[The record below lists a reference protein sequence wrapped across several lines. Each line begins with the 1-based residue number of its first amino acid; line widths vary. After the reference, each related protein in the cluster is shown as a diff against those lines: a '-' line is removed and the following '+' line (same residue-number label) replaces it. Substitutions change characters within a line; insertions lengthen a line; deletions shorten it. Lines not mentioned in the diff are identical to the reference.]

1 MIASVFEII
10 NGSCVDGPGLR
21 TTIFFKG
28 CNMRCKWC
36 HNPESWVMRDG
47 NYTPEDILKKVLRF
61 KPYFRRN
68 NGGVTFSGGE
78 PLLQINACIEIAKHC
93 KLYGL
98 NVLCYTGF
106 TYEQAIQIKGF
117 NELVEYLDFLI
128 DGRYEKNL
136 RDLSL
141 RFRGSRNQRII
152 DIQKTKKEGKIVT
165 IE

>member
-1 MIASVFEII
+1 MKIRLAGEINDSI
-10 NGSCVDGPGLR
+10 VDGPGIR
-21 TTIFFKG
+21 YTIFFQG
-28 CNMRCKWC
+28 CYHNCPEC
-36 HNPESWVMRDG
+36 HNQHTHDPNGGYESD
-47 NYTPEDILKKVLRF
+47 TSIVLDKIKSNF
-61 KPYFRRN
+61 LLD
-68 NGGVTFSGGE
+68 GVTFSGGE

-106 TYEQAIQIKGF
+106 TYEQSIQIKGF
-117 NELVEYLDFLI
+117 NELAEYLDFLI

>member
-1 MIASVFEII
+1 MKIRLAGEINDSI
-10 NGSCVDGPGLR
+10 VDGPGIR
-21 TTIFFKG
+21 YTIFFQG
-28 CNMRCKWC
+28 CYHNCPEC
-36 HNPESWVMRDG
+36 HNQHTHDPNGGYESD
-47 NYTPEDILKKVLRF
+47 TEIVLDKIKSNF
-61 KPYFRRN
+61 LLD
-68 NGGVTFSGGE
+68 GVTFSGGE

-152 DIQKTKKEGKIVT
+152 DIQKTKKEGKIIS

>member
-1 MIASVFEII
+1 MMMLPFVSKSNFLL
-10 NGSCVDGPGLR
+10 D
-21 TTIFFKG
+21 
-28 CNMRCKWC
+28 
-36 HNPESWVMRDG
+36 
-47 NYTPEDILKKVLRF
+47 
-61 KPYFRRN
+61 
-68 NGGVTFSGGE
+68 GVTFSGGE

-117 NELVEYLDFLI
+117 NELVEYLDFLV

-152 DIQKTKKEGKIVT
+152 DIQKTKKEGKIIS

>member
-1 MIASVFEII
+1 MKIRLAGEINDSI
-10 NGSCVDGPGLR
+10 VDGPGIR
-21 TTIFFKG
+21 YTIFFQG
-28 CNMRCKWC
+28 CYHNCPEC
-36 HNPESWVMRDG
+36 HNQHTHDPNGGYESE
-47 NYTPEDILKKVLRF
+47 TAIVLDKIKSNF
-61 KPYFRRN
+61 LLD
-68 NGGVTFSGGE
+68 GVTFSGGE

-117 NELVEYLDFLI
+117 NELAEYLDFLI